1 MQVAQKLMATRGGT
15 VALGALAAFLAAG
28 VFLLYLKRY
37 RASINDARQP
47 MPVLVAK
54 SVIEKGTPGDVI
66 GAEEMFQPST
76 TPKSELKEGAIS
88 DPSLLRGKIATD
100 DVFPGEQLT
109 AAAFAAAPAN
119 AAVTRLTEYE
129 RGIAIP
135 LDAAHGLM
143 GQVRTGDRV
152 DVLAGF
158 NKEEGGLGSPFLR
171 VLVQDVL
178 VLEAPEQAQAAAP
191 GAANNAKKSVV
202 LRMTDEEAA
211 RTAFAVDNGEVWVLL
226 RPKAGV
232 QEHRPSLVT
241 LETMLLGTKPM
252 RIKP

>member
-1 MQVAQKLMATRGGT
+1 MQFAQKLMATRGGT
-15 VALGALAAFLAAG
+15 IALGALAAFLAAG

-37 RASINDARQP
+37 RASINDASKP

-54 SVIEKGTPGDVI
+54 GVIETGTPGDVI
-66 GAEEMFQPST
+66 GAQELFQPST

-88 DPSLLRGKIATD
+88 DPSLLRGKIATE

-109 AAAFAAAPAN
+109 AAAFAAAPPN
-119 AAVTRLTEYE
+119 AAVTKLTAYE

-135 LDAAHGLM
+135 LDAAHGM
-143 GQVRTGDRV
+143 IGQVRTGDRV

-158 NKEEGGLGSPFLR
+158 NKEEGGIGSPFLR

-178 VLEAPEQAQAAAP
+178 VLEAPEAAK
-191 GAANNAKKSVV
+191 AAGPAAGDNAKKSVV
-202 LRMTDEEAA
+202 LRMRDEEAA
-211 RTAFAVDNGEVWVLL
+211 RVAFAVDNGEVWVLL

-232 QEHRPSLVT
+232 QENRPALVT
-241 LETMLLGTKPM
+241 LETMLLGAKPM